1 MFKKKTRVRFYQ
13 KAPVK
18 FLIEKAKSLKKLA
31 IFSFVVSFCLLILSN
46 PFFSWQQIKNLPN
59 TLSES
64 KNIIESIPLF
74 LKNLPLE
81 AEKNTFAFFDWTKMQ
96 LDNAWS
102 IFAHENQDNQ
112 ESQEAGQSALAQLMA
127 TPDYANLPF
136 FIEIPSLEL
145 YEEVHPN
152 VNPNNS
158 EEYEAAL
165 ESGVAHTRNT
175 AFPGQEKM
183 IYIFGHST
191 NGVWNVE
198 AYNAVFYQIKD
209 LAIGEK
215 IILHL
220 GDEQFYYEVIAQD
233 IVASTEINFVN
244 NRREENIL
252 LLQTC
257 WPPGTS
263 WQRLFVTAIPVLNE

>member
-1 MFKKKTRVRFYQ
+1 MLKKKTRVRFYQ

-18 FLIEKAKSLKKLA
+18 FILEKAKKLKKLA
-31 IFSFVVSFCLLILSN
+31 MASFALSFLLLILAN
-46 PFFSWQQIKNLPN
+46 PFFTWQEIINLPN
-59 TLSES
+59 TLNNS
-64 KNIIESIPLF
+64 KAIITAIPDF
-74 LKNLPLE
+74 FKNLPQE

-96 LDNAWS
+96 LENSWP
-102 IFAHENQDNQ
+102 IFARENA
-112 ESQEAGQSALAQLMA
+112 ESQEAGQSALATLMT

-136 FIEIPSLEL
+136 YIEIPSLEI
-145 YEEVHPN
+145 YEQIHVN
-152 VNPNNS
+152 INPNKP

-165 ESGVAHTRNT
+165 ETGVAHARNS
-175 AFPGQEKM
+175 AFPGQGKL

-191 NGVWNVE
+191 NGIWNVE
-198 AYNAVFYQIKD
+198 AYNAIFYQIKD

-220 GDEQFYYEVIAQD
+220 GGEQFIYEVSAQD
-233 IVASTEINFVN
+233 VVASSEVNFVN
-244 NRREENIL
+244 DLKEENIL

-263 WQRLFVTAIPVLNE
+263 WQRLFVSALPVASD

>member
-1 MFKKKTRVRFYQ
+1 MLKKKTRVRFYQ

-18 FLIEKAKSLKKLA
+18 FILEKAKKLKKLA
-31 IFSFVVSFCLLILSN
+31 MVSFALSFLLLFFSN
-46 PFFSWQQIKNLPN
+46 PFISWQEIKNLPN
-59 TLSES
+59 TLNKS
-64 KNIIESIPLF
+64 KAIIATIPEF
-74 LKNLPLE
+74 LKNLPQE

-96 LDNAWS
+96 LENSWP
-102 IFAHENQDNQ
+102 IFARETE
-112 ESQEAGQSALAQLMA
+112 ESQEAGQSALAQLIA
-127 TPDYANLPF
+127 TPDYATLPF
-136 FIEIPSLEL
+136 YIEIPSLEL
-145 YEEVHPN
+145 YEKVHAN
-152 VNPNNS
+152 INPNDP

-165 ESGVAHTRNT
+165 ETGVAHARNS
-175 AFPGQEKM
+175 AFPGQEKL

-191 NGVWNVE
+191 NGIWNVE

-220 GDEQFYYEVIAQD
+220 GNEQFIYEVSAQD
-233 IVASTEINFVN
+233 VVASSEVNFVN
-244 NRREENIL
+244 DLKEENIL

-263 WQRLFVTAIPVLNE
+263 WQRLFVTALPVVTE